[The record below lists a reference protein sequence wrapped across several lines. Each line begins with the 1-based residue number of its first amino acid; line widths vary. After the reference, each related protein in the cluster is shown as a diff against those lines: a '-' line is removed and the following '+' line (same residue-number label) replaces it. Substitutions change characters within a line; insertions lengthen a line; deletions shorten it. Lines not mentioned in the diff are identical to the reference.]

1 MSDLSAGRKLLR
13 IERRNAEHPIEKKPA
28 WIRTTARTGP
38 HFQDMK
44 SLV

>member
-28 WIRTTARTGP
+28 WIVQLRELARI
-38 HFQDMK
+38 
-44 SLV
+44 SRI